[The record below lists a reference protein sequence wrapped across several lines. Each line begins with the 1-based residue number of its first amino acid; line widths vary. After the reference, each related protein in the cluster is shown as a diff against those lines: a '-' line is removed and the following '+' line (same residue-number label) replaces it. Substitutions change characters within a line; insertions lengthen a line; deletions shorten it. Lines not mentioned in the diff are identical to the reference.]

1 MTCLASGIIL
11 YRRDPSG
18 LRLLVLRNAEHR
30 AWGFAKGRRLEG
42 DAHEVE
48 NALREVHEETGY
60 EGLALHPGF
69 RAEVDYVVRDADGE
83 YGKRVVYFL
92 AEAPADEPNLSH
104 EHEEILWIAPDAI
117 DATLPY
123 GQLRDLARAALAA
136 AAHDEARN
144 PA

>member
-11 YRRDPSG
+11 YRRDGAG
-18 LRLLVLRNAEHR
+18 LRLLVLRNSEHG
-30 AWGFAKGRRLEG
+30 AWGFAKGRRHDG

-60 EGLALHPGF
+60 ADLALHPGF
-69 RAEVDYVVRDADGE
+69 RAEVDYVVRDESGD

-92 AEAPADEPNLSH
+92 AEAPSAEPNLSH
-104 EHEEILWIAPDAI
+104 EHEEALWIAADAI
-117 DATLPY
+117 DGTLPY
-123 GQLRDLARAALAA
+123 GQLRDLARTAIEAATY
-136 AAHDEARN
+136 DEARN